1 MERERSK
8 GASWQ
13 VVAGVAVLVVALA
26 LILASCPVPT
36 GPADGADPP
45 ADDGGTADDPGG
57 TSADPGGSDPN
68 GSDPGGSDPDDD
80 GGTTDDPGG
89 SDPDDGGGTTD
100 PPATYG
106 VTYHPNGADA
116 GSVPTDTTAYESGD
130 TVTVLGNSGGLTKA
144 DHTFSGWN
152 TAADQGGATYQA
164 GDTIP
169 VADADVDLYAL
180 WMPGGTV
187 NIDFQNP
194 DDPVILFAGASDQVL
209 KGTDLA
215 VSVSGPYTGH
225 TWYLDGS
232 DTHAALTAS
241 GASAT
246 IATADLG
253 YGTHTVTLFVA
264 EGYSA
269 SFSFDVVDTVQ

>member
-1 MERERSK
+1 MGLVRKKRV
-8 GASWQ
+8 SWQ
-13 VVAGVAVLVVALA
+13 LIAGVAVLVVALA
-26 LILASCPVPT
+26 LILGGCPVPT
-36 GPADGADPP
+36 GPQDGADPTADDAGDP
-45 ADDGGTADDPGG
+45 DPGNGRDDDGTAADDGGPGDDD
-57 TSADPGGSDPN
+57 AGGSNPD
-68 GSDPGGSDPDDD
+68 GGS
-80 GGTTDDPGG
+80 DDPGG
-89 SDPDDGGGTTD
+89 SDPGGGGTDD
-100 PPATYG
+100 PPPTFS

-116 GSVPTDTTAYESGD
+116 GSVPTDTAAYESGD
-130 TVTVLGNSGGLTKA
+130 TVTVLGNTGGLSKA

-152 TAADQGGATYQA
+152 TSADQGGAIYQE
-164 GDTIP
+164 GDAITF
-169 VADADVDLYAL
+169 ADADIDLYAF

-187 NIDFQNP
+187 SIDFQNP
-194 DDPVILFAGASDQVL
+194 DYPAILFAGASDEVL

-232 DTHAALTAS
+232 DTHAALTAA

>member
-1 MERERSK
+1 MGRVRRRHPSL
-8 GASWQ
+8 Q
-13 VVAGVAVLVVALA
+13 VVAGVVLLVAALA

-36 GPADGADPP
+36 GPEE
-45 ADDGGTADDPGG
+45 GTAPAAEEDGSGSDPGGGNDDDPGG
-57 TSADPGGSDPN
+57 GNDNDPG
-68 GSDPGGSDPDDD
+68 GSDPGGSDP
-80 GGTTDDPGG
+80 GGSDPGG

-116 GSVPTDTTAYESGD
+116 GSVPTDAAAYESGD
-130 TVTVLGNSGGLTKA
+130 TVTVLGNTGGLSKA
-144 DHTFSGWN
+144 EHTFSGWN
-152 TAADQGGATYQA
+152 TSADQSGTTYQV
-164 GDTIP
+164 GDTIA
-169 VADADVDLYAL
+169 VADADIDLYAF

-187 NIDFQNP
+187 TIDFQNP
-194 DDPVILFAGASDQVL
+194 DDPAILFAGASDQVL

-232 DTHAALTAS
+232 DTDPALTAA

-246 IATADLG
+246 IATGGLG
-253 YGTHTVTLFVA
+253 YGTHTVTLIVA

-269 SFSFDVVDTVQ
+269 SFSFDIVDTVQ